1 MATSEYKIF
10 INVIVIDAIIDTLCT
25 KIVAKMNWFHDY
37 LNCID
42 DTAFNYS
49 KTVPNKKMSNQVVS
63 ISLWSNGQYAIRILP
78 EKLYR
83 FDVKHVEDND
93 SEKKK
98 KSKFIKINTQFGHTF
113 STFNNLKS
121 LLKDSGCLNEV
132 SKILNKLVAIFQDL
146 KLGYPKQLVLI
157 RSNGFTLH

>member
-1 MATSEYKIF
+1 MILHSIIVKQYQIRKCLIKLLAYLYDQMDNMQLGYYQKSYIDLMLNMLKIM
-10 INVIVIDAIIDTLCT
+10 IV
-25 KIVAKMNWFHDY
+25 K
-37 LNCID
+37 
-42 DTAFNYS
+42 
-49 KTVPNKKMSNQVVS
+49 
-63 ISLWSNGQYAIRILP
+63 
-78 EKLYR
+78 
-83 FDVKHVEDND
+83 
-93 SEKKK
+93 KKK
-98 KSKFIKINTQFGHTF
+98 KSKLIKINTQFGHTF